1 MMSIETPTGG
11 ETVRAVGEAAGP
23 GTRPAPTLTPRE
35 QEAAHHA
42 RECAGHLR
50 ALRAILHARGSLQF
64 DENILFLQAWTA
76 AWASV
81 AALEGDEPETV
92 SYTHL
97 TLPTILRV

>member
-1 MMSIETPTGG
+1 MSIETPTGG

-64 DENILFLQAWTA
+64 DENIFAAEDADEFLQKSIWIDRCSGGGSAG
-76 AWASV
+76 S
-81 AALEGDEPETV
+81 
-92 SYTHL
+92 
-97 TLPTILRV
+97 LRIFAPA